1 MNYLENEEMTM
12 EQIEELFYNGEID
25 VVDMLKFL
33 DDYRNQ

>member
-12 EQIEELFYNGEID
+12 DQIEELFYNGEID
-25 VVDMLKFL
+25 VVDMLKLL